1 VVFFSSINILTMA
14 IIRTIILV
22 VILPILAL
30 GQTSRE
36 EDKLSIYEIVQPDG
50 FFGTGFM
57 IEDSLMGQMLI
68 TCRHIIQDENG
79 DFFDKIFVRRN
90 KLLKTKQV
98 VSDTVG
104 FYVHLKDKENGETR
118 NLFYSHPDP
127 NIDLAIIPVIHPD
140 QPLKNR
146 KPTYGFDSRLVLS
159 RMGLDSMGV
168 EEGTD
173 VEIIGFS
180 LTSSLYIDRINYHF
194 SRFGKI
200 GLFTSDDLELT
211 IDKQPRKA
219 NFMLLSMS
227 VKIGDS
233 GSPIIAHIGGRRYI
247 IGIVTAVVP
256 DIAYGVGYPSYYIYD
271 LLEQIRADYI
281 EKLGLANKSKQVKSL

>member
-1 VVFFSSINILTMA
+1 MA
-14 IIRTIILV
+14 ILRTLILVIILPV
-22 VILPILAL
+22 LAH

-57 IEDSLMGQMLI
+57 IEDSLMGQLLI
-68 TCRHIIQDENG
+68 TCRHIIQKENG
-79 DFFDKIFVRRN
+79 EFFDKIFVRKN

-98 VSDTVG
+98 ISDTIG
-104 FYVHLKDKENGETR
+104 FFVYLKDKKDGKTR
-118 NLFYSHPDP
+118 RFFYSHPDP
-127 NIDLAIIPVIHPD
+127 NIDLAIIPLVHPD
-140 QPLKNR
+140 QPIKTR
-146 KPTYGFDSRLVLS
+146 RPVYTFDADLILS
-159 RMGLDSMGV
+159 KQGLDSLGI

-180 LTSSLYIDRINYHF
+180 LTNSLYIDRINYHF

-200 GLFTSDDLELT
+200 GLFTTDDFELT
-211 IDKQPRKA
+211 IDEKPRQA

-233 GSPIIAHIGGRRYI
+233 GSPIIAHIGDSRFI

-271 LLEQIRADYI
+271 FLQEVREDYKDKMGLTSQASKYGWLEVFKAG
-281 EKLGLANKSKQVKSL
+281 E

>member
-1 VVFFSSINILTMA
+1 MA
-14 IIRTIILV
+14 IIKTIILV

-30 GQTSRE
+30 GQSSRE

-57 IEDSLMGQMLI
+57 IEDSLMGQLLI
-68 TCRHIIQDENG
+68 TNRHIIQDENG
-79 DFFDKIFVRRN
+79 HFFEKIFIRKNR
-90 KLLKTKQV
+90 LLKTKQV
-98 VSDTVG
+98 ISDTVG
-104 FYVHLKDKENGETR
+104 FFVYLKDKENGKNRE
-118 NLFYSHPDP
+118 LFYSHPDP
-127 NIDLAIIPVIHPD
+127 DIDVAVIPVIHPD
-140 QPLKNR
+140 QPIKSR
-146 KPTYGFDSRLVLS
+146 KPTYAFDSHLVLS
-159 RMGLDSMGV
+159 RMGLDSLGV

-180 LTSSLYIDRINYHF
+180 LTNSLYIDRINYHF

-200 GLFTSDDLELT
+200 GLFTSDDFELT

-219 NFMLLSMS
+219 NFMLLSMP

-233 GSPIIAHIGGRRYI
+233 GSPIIAHIGDQRYI

-271 LLEQIRADYI
+271 FLEQVRADYI
-281 EKLGLANKSKQVKSL
+281 EELGLANKSK